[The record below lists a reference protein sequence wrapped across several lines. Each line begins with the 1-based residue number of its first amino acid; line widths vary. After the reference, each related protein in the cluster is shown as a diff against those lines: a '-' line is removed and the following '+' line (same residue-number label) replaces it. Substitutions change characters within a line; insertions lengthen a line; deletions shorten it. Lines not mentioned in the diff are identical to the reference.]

1 MEAPYDGRH
10 STHVLC
16 QRQSRSERGHIPRPD
31 GQFMDIAQD
40 PMAWAEETKKRLCRI
55 AILHHQ
61 IFSMIGVDM
70 SNPEQDALS
79 AEA

>member
-1 MEAPYDGRH
+1 
-10 STHVLC
+10 
-16 QRQSRSERGHIPRPD
+16 
-31 GQFMDIAQD
+31 
-40 PMAWAEETKKRLCRI
+40 MAWAEETKKRLCRI